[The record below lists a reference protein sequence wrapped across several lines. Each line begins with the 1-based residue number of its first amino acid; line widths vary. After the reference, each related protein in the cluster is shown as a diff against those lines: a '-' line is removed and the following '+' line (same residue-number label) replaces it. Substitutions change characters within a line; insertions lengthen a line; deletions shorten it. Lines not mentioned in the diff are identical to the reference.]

1 MHRCLAFAPFGT
13 TAQSP
18 PCIMLYLAIA
28 NLSWAIVWVTIFFFT
43 PEGGIHRAPASD
55 LAVLLYE
62 AYHWASAAILLC
74 FYFGT
79 VRRYLPTVRLTTYEA
94 KKFLSVGMIASVANV
109 LINILS
115 STFGPS
121 RSVRLFIACAI
132 QNTLMYNGLVLA
144 VLIYDR
150 WNMNAEVRPTAS
162 FDRAC
167 LSALVVSKAIT
178 ITTLFAIGVTYTLSE
193 DHPMIV
199 GGSSTPL
206 TITLVNF
213 NRAFLIYFGL
223 LKMIYLA
230 RKLKLPPR
238 DAARLAAQCA
248 RDAQLLRAL
257 NIMDYSLLLGVRLV
271 APSER
276 AGPAAAA
283 RHDGPCV
290 WTSEDGHAIYYVTI
304 IDLLQSWDLG
314 KQLERLL
321 KLGFYCRCG
330 SAEGLSVVEP
340 AQYAHRF
347 IQMVERILDQP
358 TSDDP

>member
-1 MHRCLAFAPFGT
+1 MAFAPFGT

-79 VRRYLPTVRLTTYEA
+79 VRRYFPTVRLTTYEA

-230 RKLKLPPR
+230 RKLKRPNVSVFAHSSSFEYITKGQQLRESMVSTRLSASSPGAT
-238 DAARLAAQCA
+238 AAMLGAREELRVVDVESSRLFP
-248 RDAQLLRAL
+248 LLHFICDRSPLRVREA
-257 NIMDYSLLLGVRLV
+257 GVVGV
-271 APSER
+271 APSET
-276 AGPAAAA
+276 PAL
-283 RHDGPCV
+283 R
-290 WTSEDGHAIYYVTI
+290 
-304 IDLLQSWDLG
+304 
-314 KQLERLL
+314 
-321 KLGFYCRCG
+321 
-330 SAEGLSVVEP
+330 
-340 AQYAHRF
+340 
-347 IQMVERILDQP
+347 
-358 TSDDP
+358 